1 MVGLGGNNEANQSI
15 KVLSTSIVE
24 GGLPLSIVFPASAE
38 GKFANF
44 EIKGGLLHRIPTFH
58 GLSMEDPNKHLKEF
72 PFVVGSMTPPEADE
86 HIFKLKTFPFSLANR
101 AKDWLY
107 ELPEGHVTSWDAMM
121 RAFLEKFFPASRVI
135 AMRKKITGIQQ
146 AEDEL
151 YPAYYE
157 SQMLDAASGGTF
169 VDKTPAQGKEL
180 IANRA
185 GNAQQYEGIWTTT
198 RQVKE
203 VTMNLDLSARLDK
216 LTSLMSQVLTPK
228 VQGVAQVCGVCSTQG
243 HMTDQCPQLI
253 ENGGWESWRDH
264 PNFRW
269 RDNDNVQNANKNTYN
284 RGPHGAF
291 YQRPQAP
298 PQAQGTSPNYDKII
312 ETLNSS
318 TQALIQGQQ
327 NHGKDIADLKKQ
339 MGQVVDFMTKFHE
352 QGKLPSNTI
361 PNPKG
366 GFEGTSS

>member
-1 MVGLGGNNEANQSI
+1 
-15 KVLSTSIVE
+15 
-24 GGLPLSIVFPASAE
+24 
-38 GKFANF
+38 
-44 EIKGGLLHRIPTFH
+44 
-58 GLSMEDPNKHLKEF
+58 
-72 PFVVGSMTPPEADE
+72 
-86 HIFKLKTFPFSLANR
+86 
-101 AKDWLY
+101 
-107 ELPEGHVTSWDAMM
+107 MM
-121 RAFLEKFFPASRVI
+121 KAFLEKFFPASRVI
-135 AMRKKITGIQQ
+135 TMRKKITGIQQ
-146 AEDEL
+146 AEDES

-157 SQMLDAASGGTF
+157 MFKSLLAQCPQHKFKDESLLQYFYEGLLPLERQMLDAASGGTF
-169 VDKTPAQGKEL
+169 VDKTLAQGKTL

-185 GNAQQYEGIWTTT
+185 ANAQQYEAIRTTT

-203 VTMNLDLSARLDK
+203 VTMNTDLNARLDK

-243 HMTDQCPQLI
+243 HVTDQCPQLI
-253 ENGGWESWRDH
+253 ENCGWKSVNYLGFQNQNQGQARPRNDLFSNTYNLGWGDH

-269 RDNDNVQNANKNTYN
+269 RDNDNVANQNTYN
-284 RGPHGAF
+284 RGPQGGF

-339 MGQVVDFMTKFHE
+339 MGQVVEFMTKFHE

-366 GFEGTSS
+366 GFEGTNT